1 MGGSYGEEKLYFYK
15 MSKNFGK
22 PKLKVYRFVQKI
34 DLSWKRE
41 LSDFVNSIKLNK
53 KVTCDLNE
61 AYKNMSIIDKC
72 YNKESKL
79 WLLQGVL

>member
-1 MGGSYGEEKLYFYK
+1 

-22 PKLKVYRFVQKI
+22 PKLKVYRFAKKT

-41 LSDFVNSIKLNK
+41 LTDFVNSIKLNK

-61 AYKNMSIIDKC
+61 AYKNMCIIDKC
-72 YNKESKL
+72 YNKELKL
-79 WLLQGVL
+79 